1 MRNKIFIQTVCLLM
15 ASSVFG
21 QKNSFKIITQ
31 DVEHFW
37 EAFDA
42 SKTSTDTT
50 KVFQTLVLDRA
61 SDEFKVF
68 IKKWNIKAS
77 HYTYYLRRFPEFY
90 KTIRESAI
98 RLINSKDSIR
108 NNVAQLEKLY
118 PNLNHADICI
128 AFGNFRTGGNIA
140 IEKDRNLI
148 YIGLEFHGL
157 DTNTDIKEFSSEIQD
172 YVSRSNFFRT
182 IIHEHIHIQ
191 HRTHGEKIAKTFNGN
206 TLAHRV
212 LSEGVPDFIAQLI
225 VPDGNNG
232 NNYDYGF
239 GHEPE
244 LKEKLKHELFLTNY
258 GDWFGGDGAL
268 FLNKP
273 RDLGYFM
280 GSRIGR
286 NYYIA
291 NNLEGGN
298 LNALIEVKSL
308 KKFINESKYFDGL

>member
-1 MRNKIFIQTVCLLM
+1 M
-15 ASSVFG
+15 FG
-21 QKNSFKIITQ
+21 QKTNFKIITQ

-42 SKTSTDTT
+42 LKTSTDTT

-90 KTIRESAI
+90 KTIRENTI
-98 RLINSKDSIR
+98 RLINSEDSIR
-108 NNVAQLEKLY
+108 KNVAQLEKLY

-140 IEKDRNLI
+140 IENDRNLI

-157 DTNTDIKEFSSEIQD
+157 DASTYIKEFSPAIQD
-172 YVSRSNFFRT
+172 YVSRSNLFRT

-191 HRTHGEKIAKTFNGN
+191 HRTHGNKIARTFTGN

-212 LSEGVPDFIAQLI
+212 LSEGIPDFIAQLI
-225 VPDGNNG
+225 VPHRNNG
-232 NNYDYGF
+232 NNYDYGLR
-239 GHEPE
+239 HEPE
-244 LKEKLKHELFLTNY
+244 LKEKLKQELFSSNY
-258 GDWFGGDGAL
+258 GDWFGGDDAL

-286 NYYIA
+286 NYYIV
-291 NNLEGGN
+291 NNLKGGD
-298 LNALIEVKSL
+298 LTALIEIKNL
-308 KKFINESKYFDGL
+308 EKFINESRYFDGL